1 MYGGSN
7 PPGTSKRAKSSD
19 QKWSELLSFID
30 VQIVNYLAVL
40 EKNRAGVDRSQIGE
54 EK

>member
-1 MYGGSN
+1 
-7 PPGTSKRAKSSD
+7 
-19 QKWSELLSFID
+19 LSFID